1 MSIDFISWDW
11 KVEKKNFSFEKKSF
25 FWDASL
31 FIQMRY
37 DEKLKDSES
46 YLLMITFDRKCK
58 DIIERC
64 RDSREE
70 CKDIQRDVNLFAL

>member
-1 MSIDFISWDW
+1 
-11 KVEKKNFSFEKKSF
+11 
-25 FWDASL
+25 
-31 FIQMRY
+31 MRY